1 MDSTFLI
8 KSLFNRANQ
17 KDLPSIKILQDS
29 GENMGKSI
37 AGVIAEIN
45 IKEPIQIILA
55 GSVWAKATNNEMLK
69 KFKEVVITLTKKRC
83 DFIVLNESPVMG
95 AILWAL
101 ELANEKLPD
110 LDLKNKVINSI
121 NNYQNSLIK

>member
-1 MDSTFLI
+1 MYGIDDKKDFSNAIVSKKIDSTFLI

-69 KFKEVVITLTKKRC
+69 KFKEVVITLTKK
-83 DFIVLNESPVMG
+83 D
-95 AILWAL
+95 AILL
-101 ELANEKLPD
+101 
-110 LDLKNKVINSI
+110 
-121 NNYQNSLIK
+121 Y